1 MILPSLIIII
11 NNNFSENQLQSL
23 KTQLFI
29 HEVINSSEFNNRIV
43 VQPSYIQRVRLNN
56 LRIMIIL
63 DDFYNYNNRQYADI
77 VMNIKNG
84 LGFIEK
90 NNFGPPGQII
100 NLNKINIFNIINY
113 KS

>member
-11 NNNFSENQLQSL
+11 NNNFTENQLNDL
-23 KTQLFI
+23 KTKLFI
-29 HEVINSSEFNNRIV
+29 HEVISFSEFNNRII
-43 VQPSYIQRVRLNN
+43 VQPSYIERVRLNN
-56 LRIMIIL
+56 LRVMIIQ
-63 DDFYNYNNRQYADI
+63 DNFSDYTNREYADI
-77 VMNIKNG
+77 VMSIKNG

-100 NLNKINIFNIINY
+100 NLSRISIFNIIKF